1 MMLRY
6 TEVMKDST
14 SFQLPHLSEE
24 LLDSII
30 FAMEDQVTFHYIDLK
45 DGTVLQEE
53 EKSYIMDEDEDVSDD
68 RFLPIPDWT
77 PSDGFRLM
85 EKFTAK
91 VRNQSLQQQLY
102 EVLQSGKGVFRKF
115 KDVLSQEP
123 IIERKWFSF
132 KDEQLKRVVVSWY
145 RKQEGA
151 LDLEH
156 LPEEYEEFFE
166 DILLED
172 FTYDMYEG
180 PATDEIDE
188 IIHATLHEMSEGS
201 EEDKIGSLLLTRRL
215 ESEQPEH
222 YLLARANDGTLAAI
236 LIYTPLTEEVVQV
249 PFFTVAKQYR
259 GMGLFRLLFD
269 AFSRQM
275 ARFHY
280 KKMIVNLA
288 GESVGLEKYFSP
300 YKARN
305 ATKQVTLSTESWNSM
320 HPSLEGAFL

>member
-1 MMLRY
+1 MMGRY
-6 TEVMKDST
+6 TRAMKDS
-14 SFQLPHLSEE
+14 SPYQLPHLSEA

-45 DGTVLQEE
+45 QAEVITEE
-53 EKSYIMDEDEDVSDD
+53 EKTYILEEDENEVWQ
-68 RFLPIPDWT
+68 RFMPIPDWT

-85 EKFTAK
+85 ETFAFQ
-91 VRNQSLQQQLY
+91 VRNQSLQHKLID
-102 EVLQSGKGVFRKF
+102 VLQSGKGVFRKF
-115 KDVLSQEP
+115 KDVLAEEP
-123 IIERKWFSF
+123 VFERRWFSF

-145 RKQEGA
+145 RGQEGA

-156 LPEEYEEFFE
+156 LSLEIEEFSE

-172 FTYDMYEG
+172 FSYEIYEG
-180 PATDEIDE
+180 PTTDDIEALVQ
-188 IIHATLHEMSEGS
+188 ATLTEMSEGS

-215 ESEQPEH
+215 ECERPDH
-222 YLLARANDGTLAAI
+222 YLLARAYDGTLAAI
-236 LIYTPLTEEVVQV
+236 LMYCPLTEEVVQV

-275 ARFHY
+275 SRFHY

-305 ATKQVTLSTESWNSM
+305 ATKQVTLSTESWNLL